1 MRNKLI
7 IVSIITLL
15 SVFMCT
21 FCTIGAIAEEYEYI
35 PTYTVEMGLIT
46 AFHSTLNNYNQIVVG
61 AIDMENDVIKI
72 FRISKD
78 SNGYVLDGVNYPSNA
93 ESEIENILRG
103 YTIVSI
109 SGYYRD
115 VYYFKEQLSIQ
126 GNPNIYMFNTLVQ
139 KHPISNTAIPG
150 TAYAVNETQISKI
163 TNYNLTTTQNY
174 IPNEKWNKIVTNVSR
189 YGQYLQAN
197 KVIYYYEA
205 DTNAYNQGYKEGY
218 AKATNTVNR
227 DSASYQQGL
236 QDSNAYDY
244 TFYGLMSSVINAPVQ
259 AFSGMF
265 DITILGT
272 NLRAFLLALLT
283 ISIVIL
289 IIRKFTT

>member
-1 MRNKLI
+1 MKSKVI
-7 IVSIITLL
+7 IVTILTLL
-15 SVFMCT
+15 IVLFTATT
-21 FCTIGAIAEEYEYI
+21 FTAVAEEYEYI
-35 PTYTVEMGLIT
+35 PTYTVEMGTIT

-61 AIDMENDVIKI
+61 AVDVENDVIKI

-78 SNGYVLDGVNYPSNA
+78 NNGYIFDGVNYPSNA
-93 ESEIENILRG
+93 ESEIENMIRG

-109 SGYYRD
+109 TGYYRD

-126 GNPNIYMFNTLVQ
+126 GNPTLYMFNTLVQ
-139 KHPISNTAIPG
+139 KHPISNITMAG
-150 TAYAVNETQISKI
+150 TAYAVNQTQISKI
-163 TNYNLTTTQNY
+163 TNYNITTTQKY
-174 IPNEKWNKIVTNVSR
+174 IPTVAWAKLVTSQSR
-189 YGQYLQAN
+189 YGQYLQAD
-197 KVIYYYEA
+197 KIIYYYEA

-218 AKATNTVNR
+218 AKATNTVNK
-227 DSASYQQGL
+227 DSASYLQGL

-244 TFYGLMSSVINAPVQ
+244 TFYGLMSSVINAPVE

-265 DITILGT
+265 DINILGT